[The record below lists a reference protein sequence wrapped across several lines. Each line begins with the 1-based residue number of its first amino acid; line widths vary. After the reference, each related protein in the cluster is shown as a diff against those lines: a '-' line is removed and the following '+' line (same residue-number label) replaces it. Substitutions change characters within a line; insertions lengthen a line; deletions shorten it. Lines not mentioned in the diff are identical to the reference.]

1 MNQYDK
7 SKFSRDINARKL
19 KVQRRVEEQK
29 QETLIAV
36 VGILSM
42 VAIVTIGVLL
52 VLFV

>member
-19 KVQRRVEEQK
+19 KVQRRVEEKK
-29 QETLIAV
+29 QDTMIAV

-42 VAIVTIGVLL
+42 VVIITIGVLL
-52 VLFV
+52 VLFM